1 MGERLRAA
9 FQDRGYFTVEVKHLT
24 FKPADPLGTP
34 KPVTVE
40 ADVAEGPKYKVGEIM
55 FLKNHVFS
63 SERLRDE
70 FSLKNDEVLRFR
82 RLSRLLLHSPRRSP
96 DRMGS

>member
-63 SERLRDE
+63 SERLRDD
-70 FSLKNDEVLRFR
+70 FSLKKGDVFNRDKIASGLESLMKF
-82 RLSRLLLHSPRRSP
+82 
-96 DRMGS
+96 